1 VLEIFELRPKMST
14 GRQRRGSMI
23 QCKSIAPKYGVTAKT
38 VREIWRGQTWTE
50 TTWPLWTEEEINA
63 RMGGGDEG
71 DADDT
76 EENAE
81 SQS

>member
-38 VREIWRGQTWTE
+38 VREIWRGLTWTE
-50 TTWPLWTEEEINA
+50 TTFMERKFQIRTVFRVHLRFSWYKF
-63 RMGGGDEG
+63 
-71 DADDT
+71 
-76 EENAE
+76 
-81 SQS
+81 